1 MPTVLDEQ
9 INKIRE
15 DLQGRE
21 DRDKDKDK
29 EEAFRFQDFSKQMK
43 HSSSQMNKL
52 DRQLNVLTNKSYKVK
67 VPSKPKTPLEG
78 LRGHV
83 YDYLKLLK
91 SKGDLMD
98 KDKEEQTVIRMSI
111 RLIQYIDWILSDK
124 GGLRRKSKKTRR
136 KKAKKKHKKKRT
148 KRS

>member
-1 MPTVLDEQ
+1 MPTVLDER
-9 INKIRE
+9 INKLRE

-21 DRDKDKDK
+21 DKDK
-29 EEAFRFQDFSKQMK
+29 EDASRFQDFSKQMK

-52 DRQLNVLTNKSYKVK
+52 DKQLNVLTNKSYKI
-67 VPSKPKTPLEG
+67 PSKPKTPLEG
-78 LRGHV
+78 IRGHV

-98 KDKEEQTVIRMSI
+98 KDKGEQTVISMCI
-111 RLIQYIDWILSDK
+111 RLIQYIDWILSGK

-136 KKAKKKHKKKRT
+136 KKAKKKPKKRT

>member
-1 MPTVLDEQ
+1 MPTVLDER
-9 INKIRE
+9 INKLRE

-21 DRDKDKDK
+21 DKDK

-52 DRQLNVLTNKSYKVK
+52 DRQLNMLTNKSYKA
-67 VPSKPKTPLEG
+67 PSKPKTPLEG

-98 KDKEEQTVIRMSI
+98 KGKGEQTVIRMCI
-111 RLIQYIDWILSDK
+111 RLIQYIDWILSGK

-136 KKAKKKHKKKRT
+136 KKAKKKPKKRT